1 MGKHRPLP
9 SDPVA
14 KAAEKRRRFAEYR
27 REWQKRHRKAARD
40 HKIAVAVA
48 RHRVWRE
55 LAQAAR
61 RLNIDLCLELGD
73 LTVEQLQKNIRTA
86 ERWIAEL

>member
-1 MGKHRPLP
+1 MGKHVPLP
-9 SDPVA
+9 AEPEARV
-14 KAAEKRRRFAEYR
+14 AEKKRRFAVYR
-27 REWQKRHRKAARD
+27 CQYQKHQRKLEKERRAAACRQ
-40 HKIAVAVA
+40 H
-48 RHRVWRE
+48 RE

>member
-1 MGKHRPLP
+1 M
-9 SDPVA
+9 
-14 KAAEKRRRFAEYR
+14 
-27 REWQKRHRKAARD
+27 RD
-40 HKIAVAVA
+40 KNNSY
-48 RHRVWRE
+48 WW
-55 LAQAAR
+55 AAR

>member
-1 MGKHRPLP
+1 MGKHVALP

-14 KAAEKRRRFAEYR
+14 KAAEKRCRFAEYR

-48 RHRVWRE
+48 RHRARRE
-55 LAQAAR
+55 LEQAAR
-61 RLNIDLCLELGD
+61 RLNIDLCLELAD
-73 LTVEQLQKNIRTA
+73 LTVEQLAKNIATA
-86 ERWIAEL
+86 ERWIAEM

>member
-1 MGKHRPLP
+1 MGKHVALP

-14 KAAEKRRRFAEYR
+14 RAAEKKRRFSVYR
-27 REWQKRHRKAARD
+27 CQYQKHQRKLEKERKAA
-40 HKIAVAVA
+40 AY
-48 RHRVWRE
+48 WRRSE

-73 LTVEQLQKNIRTA
+73 LTVEQLQKNIRTV

>member
-1 MGKHRPLP
+1 MIGSLWHRFWMWVWWPG
-9 SDPVA
+9 
-14 KAAEKRRRFAEYR
+14 
-27 REWQKRHRKAARD
+27 QMRD
-40 HKIAVAVA
+40 KNNSY
-48 RHRVWRE
+48 WW
-55 LAQAAR
+55 AAR